1 MFAFLF
7 SPVQQLQGLLG
18 TNVPVQHNNIYFER
32 LLFSTCS
39 LTCRAAAR
47 PAGCSMNIMTM
58 LSHMQQA
65 VLAAGKGSLDAMMQL
80 NPSRK
85 TV

>member
-7 SPVQQLQGLLG
+7 SPVQQLQGLLD
-18 TNVPVQHNNIYFER
+18 TNVPAQHNTDFER

-47 PAGCSMNIMTM
+47 PAGCIMKIMTM

-65 VLAAGKGSLDAMMQL
+65 MLDAGKGSLDAMMQL
-80 NPSRK
+80 NTSRK